1 MRRCI
6 SSFVI
11 AGFVLSVF
19 SAQQTAQAANE
30 QNLVDR
36 EKRRLE
42 ELFIWKMSEELKL
55 PVEVESSFAEAIRA
69 LNREKSKSLADI
81 EAALLAIDQA
91 KTKTESEKAVKRY
104 EKAIRKFG
112 DVPIREV
119 SRLRKV
125 LGSQRLSRYLVS
137 KSQMAEKL
145 KAMAQGS
152 AQPRSESH

>member
-1 MRRCI
+1 MRRCV
-6 SSFVI
+6 SSFAI
-11 AGFVLSVF
+11 AGFVLIVF

-55 PVEVESSFAEAIRA
+55 PVEIESSFAEAIRT

-81 EAALLAIDQA
+81 EAALVAIDQA

-104 EKAIRKFG
+104 ERAIRKFG

-125 LGSQRLSRYLVS
+125 LGAERLSRYLVS

>member
-1 MRRCI
+1 MRRRF

-11 AGFVLSVF
+11 AGFVLIVL
-19 SAQQTAQAANE
+19 SAQHAVQAASE
-30 QNLVDR
+30 QSLVDR

-55 PVEVESSFAEAIRA
+55 PVEVESSFAETIRS
-69 LNREKSKSLADI
+69 LNREKSKSLSDI
-81 EAALLAIDQA
+81 ESALVAIDQA

-125 LGSQRLSRYLVS
+125 LGSERLSRYLVS